1 VNARIDERGIRP
13 RRGRIS
19 LVGAGPGDP
28 ELLTVRAFRT
38 LRSADVVIADRL
50 VPTPILE
57 LVQGELRIARKP
69 RGRAEAGQRELE
81 AWTLEAARYGKHVVR
96 LKTGDPF
103 VYGRATEE
111 IDAFAEAGFDVEI
124 VAGLSSVTAAP
135 VAAGI
140 PLTMR
145 GVADRFTVVTGQGKD
160 GRWVAP
166 PDYRPD
172 QTLVLLM
179 AVSRA
184 SIIADQLMARA
195 WPADTPVAIVER
207 ATHDDER
214 VTTATLSTLGATIAA
229 AHVRAPAVIVVGEVA
244 AYAPPVRTV
253 SATIATASRSL
264 IMEASP

>member
-1 VNARIDERGIRP
+1 MNAFIDETGIRP

-28 ELLTVRAFRT
+28 DLLTVRAFRI

-57 LVQGELRIARKP
+57 LVQGRLRIARKP
-69 RGRAEAGQRELE
+69 RGRARAGQRELE
-81 AWTLEAARYGKHVVR
+81 AWTLEAARAGHHVVR

-111 IDAFAEAGFDVEI
+111 LDAFSEAGFAVE
-124 VAGLSSVTAAP
+124 VVPGLSSVTAAP

-145 GVADRFTVVTGQGKD
+145 GVADRFTVVTGQGED
-160 GRWVAP
+160 GRWVSP
-166 PDYRPD
+166 PAYHPD

-184 SIIADQLMARA
+184 GVIAEQLVARG
-195 WPADTPVAIVER
+195 WPAGTPVAIVER
-207 ATHDDER
+207 ASHDDER
-214 VTTATLSTLGATIAA
+214 VTPASLGTLGATIASA
-229 AHVRAPAVIVVGEVA
+229 KVRAPAVIVVGEVT
-244 AYAPPVRTV
+244 AYAPRERAAVPRVAPR
-253 SATIATASRSL
+253 AALA